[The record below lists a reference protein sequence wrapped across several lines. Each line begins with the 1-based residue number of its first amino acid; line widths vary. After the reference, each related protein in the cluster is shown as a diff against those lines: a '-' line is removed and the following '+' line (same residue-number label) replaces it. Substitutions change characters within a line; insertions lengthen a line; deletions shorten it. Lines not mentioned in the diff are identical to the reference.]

1 MTDNKTR
8 IQTQI
13 VTTNRH
19 KCILNLT
26 TNGVGVA
33 DSMKFV
39 QRSKEKTSY
48 VY

>member
-1 MTDNKTR
+1 MTDIKTR
-8 IQTQI
+8 IQTLV
-13 VTTNRH
+13 VTNNCH

-26 TNGVGVA
+26 TNGVIMA

-39 QRSKEKTSY
+39 QRSKEKTNY